1 MVITSVIIAVVLG
14 GYLLWRWSRD
24 VKDEAAA
31 PAPADRSVT
40 TQGGGGPLNPE
51 K

>member
-31 PAPADRSVT
+31 PADRSVT